1 MSIKFNAWDKFEKKM
16 ILWKDMVKDKESEK
30 LISEILLNSE
40 RYVPLQFTNIEDI
53 NSEELFTDD
62 LIQAQIKEIDYV
74 FRIYFT
80 RGGFAIKAPYW
91 SGNNEDLT
99 YGDELILTPLT
110 DAQTITFVK
119 QNCKKVGNIYEG
131 LKIDL

>member
-1 MSIKFNAWDKFEKKM
+1 MNIKFNAWDKFEKKM
-16 ILWKDMVKDKESEK
+16 ILWNELCVDDQ
-30 LISEILLNSE
+30 LLADIILNNT
-40 RYVPLQFTNIEDI
+40 RYIPLQFINIEDI
-53 NSEELFTDD
+53 NGKELFVDD
-62 LIQAQIKEIDYV
+62 LIQAQIKEINYV

-91 SGNNEDLT
+91 SENNEDLT

-110 DAQTITFVK
+110 DAQTIAFVK